1 MHHRIVGF
9 SSLAIALLLATAA
22 LPAFA
27 QGRGAAPA
35 APAAPTP
42 RGTDGRVT
50 WGALPGH
57 KGVWNAVGS
66 TLWDLDKADP
76 GNPNAAFSS
85 FNTGKIKLSE
95 VPLQPWARQLL
106 NERMVDLNEPYT
118 RCKPSGGARNLFT
131 PYGTEFL
138 DFPEQKRFVITNT
151 GGPHTYRII
160 YYDGRPHPKDLEPS
174 YLGHSIGH
182 WEGDTL
188 VFDTIGFNERFW
200 IDRQGTPHTNQL
212 HLVERLTRTDFNTIK
227 YEVTLEDPGAYTAP
241 WKGGFN
247 LRFTPDQESFEFMC
261 QDNMKTSEIN
271 GETSRVV
278 P

>member
-1 MHHRIVGF
+1 MQHRFF
-9 SSLAIALLLATAA
+9 SVAVALLLAAA
-22 LPAFA
+22 APPAFA
-27 QGRGAAPA
+27 QRGRGAAPA
-35 APAAPTP
+35 APAPPTP
-42 RGTDGRVT
+42 RAADGRVI
-50 WGALPGH
+50 WGPLPGH
-57 KGVWNAVGS
+57 KGVWNAAGS
-66 TLWDLDKADP
+66 TLWDLDKPDP
-76 GNPNAAFSS
+76 DNPNSAFSS
-85 FNTGKIKLSE
+85 FNTGKMKLSE
-95 VPLQPWARQLL
+95 VPLQPWARALV
-106 NERMVDLNEPYT
+106 NERMIDLNEPYT

-151 GGPHTYRII
+151 GGPHTFRII

-188 VFDTIGFNERFW
+188 VFDTVGFNERFW
-200 IDRQGTPHTNQL
+200 IDRQGTPHTDRL

-227 YEVTLEDPGAYTAP
+227 YEVTIEDPGAYTAP
-241 WKGGFN
+241 WKGGFDM
-247 LRFTPDQESFEFMC
+247 RFTPDQESFEFMC

>member
-1 MHHRIVGF
+1 VHNRLFVGL
-9 SSLAIALLLATAA
+9 SALALLLAMPPQSVFSQRNAA
-22 LPAFA
+22 ANAPPA
-27 QGRGAAPA
+27 G
-35 APAAPTP
+35 PTP
-42 RGTDGRVT
+42 RTADGRVI

-57 KGVWNAVGS
+57 KGVWNAAGS
-66 TLWDLDKADP
+66 TLWDVDKLDPD
-76 GNPNAAFSS
+76 NPNNAFFS
-85 FNTGKIKLSE
+85 FNSGKLKLSQ
-95 VPLQPWARQLL
+95 VPLQPWARALL
-106 NERMVDLNEPYT
+106 NTRMVELDEPYT

-182 WEGDTL
+182 WEGDTI

-200 IDRQGTPHTNQL
+200 IDRQGTPHTDRL

-261 QDNMKTSEIN
+261 QDNMKTTEIN
-271 GETSRVV
+271 GITSRVT